1 MTMPLPRTPVR
12 LERVFDDAGLVPRLA
27 ERSAPYAPVQ
37 RYFANPEEQ
46 RVLSQN
52 ERDRPTPGAPAD
64 LFVAP
69 FFRGDWAYDEP
80 IVPGTEPILHSEVL
94 ADAARK
100 VFGGAVVRPQI
111 VYANLMIQMP
121 DYDLGHT
128 DIPAFRG
135 IDRTRHPVWL
145 LVAMGRSGLFEPWR
159 IKIATAV
166 TWWFEGIGG
175 SFTYWPEGPDAP
187 PHTVPPTP
195 NTGVVGDNDFM
206 FHRADG
212 AGGKGARMLTGMT
225 LDSRLVWEGGD
236 RPWAVVDNGRVLE
249 RYAWPQVRLSLSWK
263 AQVLTDEAERRT
275 VDEHSDDLTLERVVD
290 TLLDDLRARDV
301 RPEPP
306 SDPLHDAGFIETL
319 GETYKRLPTVYP
331 HAEA

>member
-1 MTMPLPRTPVR
+1 
-12 LERVFDDAGLVPRLA
+12 LEHVFADEGLVRRLA
-27 ERSAPYAPVQ
+27 EQNAPYAPVQ
-37 RYFANPEEQ
+37 RYFADTGEH

-52 ERDRPTPGAPAD
+52 ERDRPGSETSIG

-80 IVPGTEPILHSEVL
+80 IVAGVEPILHSEVL

-100 VFGGAVVRPQI
+100 VFGGALVRPQI

-135 IDRTRHPVWL
+135 IDRTHYPVWL

-166 TWWFEGIGG
+166 TWWFEGTGG
-175 SFTYWPEGPDAP
+175 SFTYWPDGPDAP
-187 PHTVPPTP
+187 PRTVPPTP

-212 AGGKGARMLTGMT
+212 AGPKGAKMLTGMT
-225 LDSRLVWEGGD
+225 LDSELVWEGGD
-236 RPWAVVDNGRVLE
+236 SWAVVDGERVLE
-249 RYAWPQVRLSLSWK
+249 RYTWSQVRLSVSWK
-263 AQVLTDEAERRT
+263 AQVFADEAERRR
-275 VDEHSDDLTLERVVD
+275 VDQHTHDLSLERVID
-290 TLLDDLRARDV
+290 TLLDDLRARGV
-301 RPEPP
+301 QVTTP
-306 SDPLHDAGFIETL
+306 SDPLHDAAFTETL
-319 GETYKRLPTVYP
+319 ADAYKRLPAVYAP
-331 HAEA
+331 AGA